1 MRAPIRLLLG
11 LCAGIAL
18 SLAACERRAPP
29 EQTAAAPVAIGGP
42 FHLVDQTGHPFTH
55 RDLLG
60 KPTAIFFGFTF
71 CPEVCPTT
79 LADMTRWLAALGP
92 DGNRVNVVFVS
103 IDPTRDTPAV
113 LKQYLGNFDPRI
125 RGLTGTEAEIA
136 TTAREY
142 RIFYRKVPLPGG
154 GYTMDHTAGVFLF
167 DRKGKFAGVISY
179 GGDPN
184 RGVAPLRQLLK
195 PQLLNP

>member
-1 MRAPIRLLLG
+1 MRRAIWPLLG
-11 LCAGIAL
+11 LCLVLGL
-18 SLAACERRAPP
+18 TQTSCERSASP
-29 EQTAAAPVAIGGP
+29 EKPAATAVIGGP
-42 FHLVDQTGHPFTH
+42 FHLVDQDGRPFTDK
-55 RDLLG
+55 DLKG

-92 DGNRVNVVFVS
+92 DGDRVNVVFVS
-103 IDPTRDTPAV
+103 IDPTRDTPSV
-113 LKQYLGNFDPRI
+113 LKHYLGSFDPRI

-136 TTAREY
+136 RTAREY
-142 RIFYRKVPLPGG
+142 RIYYKKVPLPGG

-167 DRKGKFAGVISY
+167 DRNGQFAGAIGY

-184 RGVAPLRQLLK
+184 RGVGPLRQLLGR
-195 PQLLNP
+195 